1 MFALRSPEAS
11 TPHYRG
17 TPSAPI
23 FSISSY
29 HAPLFFIQR
38 ENEAESSE
46 SHASTQSGGIT
57 GAGLCPL
64 QLTQGQAEEDCR
76 THR

>member
-1 MFALRSPEAS
+1 MFALGSSGAS

-17 TPSAPI
+17 IPSAPI
-23 FSISSY
+23 FIVSSY
-29 HAPLFFIQR
+29 HAPLLFIQR
-38 ENEAESSE
+38 EIEAEGSE

-64 QLTQGQAEEDCR
+64 QLTHGQAEEDRR